1 MYDEV
6 KYKALEEKLF
16 DDIKVDIKT
25 YIKELKGNG
34 KLLRNESAILLETY
48 DQKWYDTRLISL
60 EMKLVRKDDITYNLS
75 KYFYNINSHNVLCK
89 TQLLWQL

>member
-34 KLLRNESAILLETY
+34 KLLRNESTILLETY

>member
-6 KYKALEEKLF
+6 RYKALEEKLF

-25 YIKELKGNG
+25 YIKELKGDG
-34 KLLRNESAILLETY
+34 KLLRNESTILLETY

>member
-6 KYKALEEKLF
+6 RYKALEEKLV

-34 KLLRNESAILLETY
+34 KLLRNESTILLETY

>member
-6 KYKALEEKLF
+6 RYKALEEKLF

-34 KLLRNESAILLETY
+34 KLLRNESTILLETY

>member
-6 KYKALEEKLF
+6 RYKALEEKLF

-34 KLLRNESAILLETY
+34 KLLRNESTILLETY

-89 TQLLWQL
+89 T

>member
-6 KYKALEEKLF
+6 RYKALEEKLF

-25 YIKELKGNG
+25 FIKELKGDG
-34 KLLRNESAILLETY
+34 KLLRNESTILLETY